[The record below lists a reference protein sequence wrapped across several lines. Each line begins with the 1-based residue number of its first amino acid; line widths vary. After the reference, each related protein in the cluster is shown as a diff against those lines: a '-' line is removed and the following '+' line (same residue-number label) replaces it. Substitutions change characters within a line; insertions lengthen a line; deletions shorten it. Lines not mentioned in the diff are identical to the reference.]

1 MSCLGL
7 VISNG
12 TITLENAF
20 SDHVYLKEANDNF

>member
-12 TITLENAF
+12 LENAF
-20 SDHVYLKEANDNF
+20 SDHVYLKEAIDNF